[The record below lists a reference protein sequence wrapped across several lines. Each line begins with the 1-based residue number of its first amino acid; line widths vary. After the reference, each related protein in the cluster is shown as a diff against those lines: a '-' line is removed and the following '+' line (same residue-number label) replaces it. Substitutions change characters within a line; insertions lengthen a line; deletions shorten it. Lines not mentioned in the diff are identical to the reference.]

1 MKRKFVS
8 LLMVSLIATS
18 MLAGCGNNNDTTK
31 NTEAISATETAH
43 QHNYTETITLA
54 ATCET
59 DGVKTYTCECGDTY
73 TEAIPATGHSFTNY
87 VYNNDA
93 SYEANGTE
101 TAKCDNCDATDTR
114 TAEGTQ
120 LAYTFKDMDATKYAK
135 SSINVRNMPGTDGE
149 KIGTLSFNQEVKV
162 TGQCNETGWY
172 RIEYSGGT
180 AYASDSYLVDNK
192 IETSKSS
199 SKSKGSSGS
208 GSAPAS
214 SGSNSSGS
222 APASSSSSDTGS
234 SASSNGSGVTA
245 PPLYTVL
252 YDNWNIPYIY
262 VTNDDY
268 IAKNDVYW
276 NAVHAI
282 ENARDA
288 QNVYETDQFGNK
300 SENLCRTE
308 RYGKNYVALCIQSYM
323 NDQIDTAARGIVLY

>member
-1 MKRKFVS
+1 MKKRT
-8 LLMVSLIATS
+8 MVLFIATCMCAG
-18 MLAGCGNNNDTTK
+18 MLTACGNK
-31 NTEAISATETAH
+31 NAKTAETETVAATEATEAH
-43 QHNYTETITLA
+43 EHSYTEAVTTP
-54 ATCET
+54 ATCTE

-180 AYASDSYLVDNK
+180 AYASNSYLVDNK

-208 GSAPAS
+208 GSTPAS

-222 APASSSSSDTGS
+222 ATASSSSGS
-234 SASSNGSGVTA
+234 TANSGGPT
-245 PPLYTVL
+245 LNTIF
-252 YDNWNIPYIY
+252 YDNRGLPYFYILHGTYGTESCDELRNKAYAAWNDNSGRYALS
-262 VTNDDY
+262 T
-268 IAKNDVYW
+268 
-276 NAVHAI
+276 
-282 ENARDA
+282 
-288 QNVYETDQFGNK
+288 QTGNK
-300 SENLCRTE
+300 YDLMYTILETVEDSNTTPEDL
-308 RYGKNYVALCIQSYM
+308 
-323 NDQIDTAARGIVLY
+323 GINTSCLD